1 MEKTKQDTTLGIG
14 CLSSRIHPITKYNR
28 TFHNLKIIDMNK
40 SFVGTG
46 FLIALVILSL
56 HICNRQISLALEN
69 EIQPN
74 VNEVVLRIEG
84 MTCKVCSLT
93 IKKTLNKISG
103 VVDAEVS
110 YQKKEAEV
118 LYEGSNVTTDQIIES
133 IENTGN
139 YQVEV
144 IKRTSL
150 GETPATRINHKMP

>member
-1 MEKTKQDTTLGIG
+1 MEKTKQDTALGIG

-46 FLIALVILSL
+46 FLIALVIFSL
-56 HICNRQISLALEN
+56 HICNRKISLALEN

-74 VNEVVLRIEG
+74 VNEVVLRIDG

-93 IKKTLNKISG
+93 IKKALNKISG

-110 YQKKEAEV
+110 YKDKKAKV
-118 LYEGSNVTTDQIIES
+118 LYKDNKVTTTKMIKAIED
-133 IENTGN
+133 TGN
-139 YQVEV
+139 YKVEV
-144 IKRTSL
+144 IK
-150 GETPATRINHKMP
+150 